1 MKNFSSPISQK
12 ARASRRATVM
22 RTTLAIILNLR
33 LRLGPAGSF
42 ERLVFA
48 EVADRKAQGING
60 DQLVRHAA
68 LEHKNEVGG
77 VQIALEFAVVGGRV
91 VDQVE
96 IDAGPAGG
104 ILHFFQS
111 DFLDVDIDLRRGG
124 GGEES
129 PDDVLFVIGIENA
142 LVNFK
147 NKKVQGLEATGLD
160 RLAVTSIV
168 ELGELRNK
176 ILGFGVL

>member
-22 RTTLAIILNLR
+22 RTTFAIILNLLR
-33 LRLGPAGSF
+33 LRLGSAGSF

-48 EVADRKAQGING
+48 EVADRQAQGIDG

-96 IDAGPAGG
+96 IDAGPVGG

-124 GGEES
+124 VGEEF
-129 PDDVLFVIGIENA
+129 PDDVLFV
-142 LVNFK
+142 
-147 NKKVQGLEATGLD
+147 
-160 RLAVTSIV
+160 
-168 ELGELRNK
+168 
-176 ILGFGVL
+176 